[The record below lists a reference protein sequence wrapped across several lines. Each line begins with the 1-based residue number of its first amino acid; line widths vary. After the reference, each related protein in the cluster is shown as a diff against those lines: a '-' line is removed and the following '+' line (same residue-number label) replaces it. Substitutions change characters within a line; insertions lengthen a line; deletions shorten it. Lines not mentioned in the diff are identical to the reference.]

1 MIYRILADA
10 VLVLHAAFI
19 AFAVLGGFLVLRWP
33 RVAWAHLP
41 VVIWGVTVTSIGSV
55 CPLTPL
61 EKHLRVLAG
70 DVPYRGGFISHYLTS
85 VIYPDGLTRGM
96 QVLLA
101 VLLLAFNVAVYVRYF
116 RRR

>member
-1 MIYRILADA
+1 MTYRVLADA
-10 VLVLHAAFI
+10 VLVLHLTFI
-19 AFAVLGGFLVLRWP
+19 AFAVLGGLLVLRWP

-85 VIYPDGLTRGM
+85 VIYPAGLTRGH
-96 QVLLA
+96 QVVLA
-101 VLLLAFNVAVYVRYF
+101 LLLIAINVAIYVRLF
-116 RRR
+116 RKG